1 MYVYSMVYILL
12 CSVNISVIPGPSD
25 AQVTVETDG
34 EDVEFTFTQTQGQST
49 EVTDREYSITLATS
63 GGQ

>member
-1 MYVYSMVYILL
+1 MVYILL
-12 CSVNISVIPGPSD
+12 SSVNFSVFPGPSD

-34 EDVEFTFTQTQGQST
+34 EDVEFTFTQTQGQSA

-63 GGQ
+63 GGQELHG